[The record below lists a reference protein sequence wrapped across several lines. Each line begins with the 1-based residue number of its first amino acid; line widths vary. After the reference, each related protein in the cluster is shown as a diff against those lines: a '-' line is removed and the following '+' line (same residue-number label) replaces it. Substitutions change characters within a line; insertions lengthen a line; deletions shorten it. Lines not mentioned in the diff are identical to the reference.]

1 MAITLDTI
9 VNKVFKVVKNGYD
22 NNEVESFLDEILE
35 EMENREAETNKL
47 KEQVAQLTAE
57 LNQARADL
65 QAAKSAQ
72 PAVVTAAPTA
82 RPAQDDRHSSESFE
96 LVLSKAKGAYEE
108 IVSAADTRA
117 AEIINKA
124 NQDAATIRSD
134 AQSKIADLT
143 SQLTALRKQTL
154 EYYDSLKKITDA
166 QTASMEQIKRLL

>member
-65 QAAKSAQ
+65 QKEQSSKPEIAAPIAVAPASAQ
-72 PAVVTAAPTA
+72 N
-82 RPAQDDRHSSESFE
+82 DRHSSESFE
-96 LVLSKAKGAYEE
+96 LVLSKAKGAYEDYRRTDCFHGADQA
-108 IVSAADTRA
+108 SAV
-117 AEIINKA
+117 K
-124 NQDAATIRSD
+124 TIQAGDNRPAFSV
-134 AQSKIADLT
+134 
-143 SQLTALRKQTL
+143 
-154 EYYDSLKKITDA
+154 
-166 QTASMEQIKRLL
+166 

>member
-65 QAAKSAQ
+65 QAAKSVQ
-72 PAVVTAAPTA
+72 PAVVAAAPAA